1 MDNTVMMEKSELM
14 KLTDI
19 TPYANNPRKNDRAIE
34 PVKNSIME
42 FGFNQ
47 PIVVDK
53 NNVIIVGHTRY
64 LAALELG
71 LEEVPVYVAAHLS
84 EEQGRA
90 YRLADNKTNEFSEWD
105 AGLLELELDAVEDLD
120 MSDYGFEDDD
130 VELDI
135 PKDSKDDSESLET
148 QEYMKFAGHNVPM
161 SDYEVELLEKRLAE
175 YTEEAGTA
183 YGFIRHILGE

>member
-1 MDNTVMMEKSELM
+1 M
-14 KLTDI
+14 
-19 TPYANNPRKNDRAIE
+19 
-34 PVKNSIME
+34 
-42 FGFNQ
+42 
-47 PIVVDK
+47 
-53 NNVIIVGHTRY
+53 
-64 LAALELG
+64 
-71 LEEVPVYVAAHLS
+71 
-84 EEQGRA
+84 
-90 YRLADNKTNEFSEWD
+90 
-105 AGLLELELDAVEDLD
+105 LELELDAVEDLD

>member
-71 LEEVPVYVAAHLS
+71 L
-84 EEQGRA
+84 
-90 YRLADNKTNEFSEWD
+90 
-105 AGLLELELDAVEDLD
+105 
-120 MSDYGFEDDD
+120 
-130 VELDI
+130 
-135 PKDSKDDSESLET
+135 
-148 QEYMKFAGHNVPM
+148 
-161 SDYEVELLEKRLAE
+161 
-175 YTEEAGTA
+175 
-183 YGFIRHILGE
+183 